1 MLPAAALTIRD
12 LAYWYVPGSPVLDH
26 ADLTVA
32 PGEVVMVR
40 GPNGS
45 GKTTLLRLAAG
56 VAAPRRGAVRRAP
69 GVGYQPQTGEEPPP
83 RMPSAAWLGAVG
95 RMRRDRGG

>member
-1 MLPAAALTIRD
+1 MLSAALTIRD
-12 LAYWYVPGSPVLDH
+12 LAYWYVPGSPVLDN

-56 VAAPRRGAVRRAP
+56 VAAPRRVAVRRAP
-69 GVGYQPQTGEEPPP
+69 GVGYQPQTVTGQAVVLGLVC
-83 RMPSAAWLGAVG
+83 AAAGTSLAAA
-95 RMRRDRGG
+95 RRPG